1 MTLFPAA
8 SGKCCA
14 LTHWHLHCL
23 VQAALERAESAGQLY
38 VTAAGNDYGVD
49 IDNVPVYP
57 ASYQNRN
64 IISVIATDQ
73 NHRLA
78 AYSNYGQ
85 RSTDIAAPGSNIL
98 STVLAGQYG
107 YIPCSQT
114 WMSGLRFDAC

>member
-1 MTLFPAA
+1 M
-8 SGKCCA
+8 
-14 LTHWHLHCL
+14 HCR
-23 VQAALERAESAGQLY
+23 VQTALEYAESAGQLF

-49 IDNVPVYP
+49 IDKVPVYP

-73 NHRLA
+73 NRMLA

-107 YIPCSQT
+107 YFSSSRLGCLVCRLMLAKMLIHC
-114 WMSGLRFDAC
+114 LFACTIGKVQA